1 MTDSKLIMSAGQV
14 VTVTVA
20 STDVLDLGALVND
33 RGVALSEFGPE
44 GDKIRLVVILP
55 TVTTKTGTS
64 IEFTLQD
71 SPDGATFANADIS
84 RLVPAA
90 AMVAG
95 YEALNV
101 SLPPAVKRYIRM
113 NYVVSGADFD
123 ITVDSRLRQG
133 ATS

>member
-14 VTVTVA
+14 VSVTAV

-44 GDKIRLVVILP
+44 AGKIRLVVILP

-64 IEFTLQD
+64 IAFTLQD
-71 SPDGATFANADIS
+71 SADGTTFADSDIS
-84 RLVPAA
+84 KLVLAA

-95 YEALNV
+95 FEALNV
-101 SLPPAVKRYIRM
+101 PLQPGVRRYIRM
-113 NYVVSGADFD
+113 NYVATGITFD
-123 ITVDSRLRQG
+123 VTVDARLRWG